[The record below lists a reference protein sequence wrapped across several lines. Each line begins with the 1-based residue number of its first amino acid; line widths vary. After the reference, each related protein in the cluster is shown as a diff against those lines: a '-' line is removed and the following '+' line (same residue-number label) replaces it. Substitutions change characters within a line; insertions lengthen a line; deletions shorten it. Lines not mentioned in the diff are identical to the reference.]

1 VLYVAEW
8 MRQQQTHSKRIGF
21 ARYWLSQILGT
32 LMDKPGPILLSR
44 VVRRLREAGLS
55 DAQSL
60 ASSMLAEQQAINEQE
75 LADAASGAAV
85 PHLLKNARRAG
96 LLEPDIVDALGLAKL
111 PLIRGAL
118 KAAD

>member
-1 VLYVAEW
+1 
-8 MRQQQTHSKRIGF
+8 MIG
-21 ARYWLSQILGT
+21 IT

-44 VVRRLREAGLS
+44 VVRRLQDAGVR

-60 ASSMLAEQQAINEQE
+60 ASVMLAEQRAINAQE

-96 LLEPDIVDALGLAKL
+96 LLDPDIVDALGLASQ